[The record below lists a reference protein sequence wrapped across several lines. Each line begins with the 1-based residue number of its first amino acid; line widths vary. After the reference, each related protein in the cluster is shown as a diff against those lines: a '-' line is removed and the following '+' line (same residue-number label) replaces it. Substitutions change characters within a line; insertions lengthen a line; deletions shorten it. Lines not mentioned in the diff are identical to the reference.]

1 MQEAEMS
8 LATKAAIKNALDL
21 GGKNNNNNKKTEK
34 LQTFDSSYFT
44 GKSNFEGYGLQDYLI
59 FQPVF
64 KYFKMSVNS
73 STIVTWKFS
82 CFVFTHTIKLT
93 TET

>member
-1 MQEAEMS
+1 MS
-8 LATKAAIKNALDL
+8 LASKAAIKNALDL
-21 GGKNNNNNKKTEK
+21 GGKNNNKKKTEK

-44 GKSNFEGYGLQDYLI
+44 SKSNFEGYGLQDYLI
-59 FQPVF
+59 FQAVF
-64 KYFKMSVNS
+64 KYFKMPVNS
-73 STIVTWKFS
+73 STIVTWTFS